1 MTAAKDSQHNDAR
14 HKRGHIFESREESFD
29 IVGICCVA
37 ITSMVIANANAAS
50 MKVSSRVIAMPRKR
64 NPPSRGSASNSRG
77 KPDVISCARSSIC
90 LVILPQLSVV
100 GEAESFPAS
109 TAFNSRQF
117 YGVGH
122 NDEVMTRHGIRRMLS
137 GFVVSALV
145 FLSPM
150 VLSSAATL
158 DDLKQLEITCFVPSY
173 LTQGLRLQNVEVT
186 YDEIQENEDQNHPLP
201 LYAIQYGNGW
211 NATFTI
217 ESAREGIGDRNI
229 MADEK
234 NSEETEI
241 KSPFGAMYLIY
252 RPKGKDGRKDE
263 IIANWVNDPNMNA
276 EKGKGP
282 DLHPVLGRFHGFS
295 ATGITVAEF
304 TKIIQS
310 LHPVGGDKAHTS
322 TLTANAPAAGKSA
335 LKIHP
340 KVFNM
345 IDCWISDSESP
356 VATEINLN
364 AVEKNG
370 NQFNEDGLKEDGDW
384 LSYSSPDT
392 GGFMRYR
399 VLEAKGNHYKIE
411 YQENGGGTLTT
422 ASTIEFE
429 IDKRHIRRNGSPMTI
444 RVLRVSS
451 YTQK

>member
-1 MTAAKDSQHNDAR
+1 
-14 HKRGHIFESREESFD
+14 
-29 IVGICCVA
+29 
-37 ITSMVIANANAAS
+37 
-50 MKVSSRVIAMPRKR
+50 
-64 NPPSRGSASNSRG
+64 
-77 KPDVISCARSSIC
+77 
-90 LVILPQLSVV
+90 
-100 GEAESFPAS
+100 
-109 TAFNSRQF
+109 
-117 YGVGH
+117 
-122 NDEVMTRHGIRRMLS
+122 MTRHGIQRMLS
-137 GFVVSALV
+137 CFVPGALL
-145 FLSPM
+145 FLWPM

-158 DDLKQLEITCFVPSY
+158 DDLKQLEITCYVPSY
-173 LTQGLRLQNVEVT
+173 LPQGLRLQNVEVT
-186 YDEIQENEDQNHPLP
+186 YDEIQQNEDQNHPLP
-201 LYAIQYGNGW
+201 LYSIQYGNGW
-211 NATFTI
+211 NATFTV

-229 MADEK
+229 MADEE
-234 NSEETEI
+234 NAEETEI
-241 KSPFGAMYLIY
+241 KSPFGPMYLIY
-252 RPKGKDGRKDE
+252 RPKGKDGRKGE
-263 IIANWVNDPNMNA
+263 IIANWVNDPNMND

-282 DLHPVLGRFHGFS
+282 DSHPVLGRFHGFS

-310 LHPVGGDKAHTS
+310 LHPIAGDKAHTS
-322 TLTANAPAAGKSA
+322 MSTPATNAPVTQTSSDRTSLPA

-364 AVEKNG
+364 AIEKNG
-370 NQFNEDGLKEDGDW
+370 NQFNEDGLKEDGEW
-384 LSYSSPDT
+384 LSYSVSDT

-399 VLEAKGNHYKIE
+399 VLEAKGNHYKVE

-429 IDKRHIRRNGSPMTI
+429 IDKRHIRRNGSPMTM

>member
-1 MTAAKDSQHNDAR
+1 
-14 HKRGHIFESREESFD
+14 
-29 IVGICCVA
+29 
-37 ITSMVIANANAAS
+37 
-50 MKVSSRVIAMPRKR
+50 
-64 NPPSRGSASNSRG
+64 
-77 KPDVISCARSSIC
+77 
-90 LVILPQLSVV
+90 
-100 GEAESFPAS
+100 
-109 TAFNSRQF
+109 
-117 YGVGH
+117 
-122 NDEVMTRHGIRRMLS
+122 MLS
-137 GFVVSALV
+137 GFVPSALV
-145 FLSPM
+145 FLSAIG
-150 VLSSAATL
+150 LSSAATL
-158 DDLKQLEITCFVPSY
+158 DDLRQLEITCYVPSY
-173 LTQGLRLQNVEVT
+173 LTQGLRLQNVEIT
-186 YDEIQENEDQNHPLP
+186 YDEIQESEDQNHPLP

-229 MADEK
+229 VADEE
-234 NSEETEI
+234 NAEETEI
-241 KSPFGAMYLIY
+241 KSPFGPMYLIY

-263 IIANWVNDPNMNA
+263 IIANWVSDANMND
-276 EKGKGP
+276 EKAKGP
-282 DLHPVLGRFHGFS
+282 DSHPVLGRFHGFS

-310 LHPVGGDKAHTS
+310 LHPIGGDKAHMS
-322 TLTANAPAAGKSA
+322 SLTANAPAAEKSA

-345 IDCWISDSESP
+345 IDCWISDSEAP

-370 NQFNEDGLKEDGDW
+370 NQFNEGGLKQDGEW
-384 LSYSSPDT
+384 LSYSLPDT

-399 VLEAKGNHYKIE
+399 VLETKGNRYKIE

-422 ASTIEFE
+422 AATIEFE
-429 IDKRHIRRNGSPMTI
+429 IEKRHIRRNGSPMTI

>member
-1 MTAAKDSQHNDAR
+1 MEPSHNGA
-14 HKRGHIFESREESFD
+14 
-29 IVGICCVA
+29 
-37 ITSMVIANANAAS
+37 
-50 MKVSSRVIAMPRKR
+50 
-64 NPPSRGSASNSRG
+64 
-77 KPDVISCARSSIC
+77 
-90 LVILPQLSVV
+90 
-100 GEAESFPAS
+100 
-109 TAFNSRQF
+109 
-117 YGVGH
+117 
-122 NDEVMTRHGIRRMLS
+122 VMNRHGVQRMLLC
-137 GFVVSALV
+137 FVPGALL
-145 FLSPM
+145 FLWPM

-158 DDLKQLEITCFVPSY
+158 DDLKQLEITCYVPSY
-173 LTQGLRLQNVEVT
+173 LPQGLRLQNVEVT

-201 LYAIQYGNGW
+201 LYSIQYGNGW

-229 MADEK
+229 MADEE
-234 NSEETEI
+234 NAEETEI
-241 KSPFGAMYLIY
+241 KSPFGPMYLIY

-263 IIANWVNDPNMNA
+263 IIANWVNDPNMND
-276 EKGKGP
+276 EKGKRP
-282 DLHPVLGRFHGFS
+282 DSHPTLGRFHGFS

-310 LHPVGGDKAHTS
+310 LHPIGGDKAHTS
-322 TLTANAPAAGKSA
+322 TLTPNAPATEKSA

-356 VATEINLN
+356 VVTELNLN

-370 NQFNEDGLKEDGDW
+370 NQFNEDGLKQDGEW
-384 LSYSSPDT
+384 LSYSSSDT

-429 IDKRHIRRNGSPMTI
+429 IEKRRIRRDGSPMTI

>member
-1 MTAAKDSQHNDAR
+1 
-14 HKRGHIFESREESFD
+14 
-29 IVGICCVA
+29 
-37 ITSMVIANANAAS
+37 
-50 MKVSSRVIAMPRKR
+50 
-64 NPPSRGSASNSRG
+64 
-77 KPDVISCARSSIC
+77 
-90 LVILPQLSVV
+90 
-100 GEAESFPAS
+100 
-109 TAFNSRQF
+109 
-117 YGVGH
+117 
-122 NDEVMTRHGIRRMLS
+122 MLS
-137 GFVVSALV
+137 CFVLSALLL
-145 FLSPM
+145 LSPTG
-150 VLSSAATL
+150 LSSAATL
-158 DDLKQLEITCFVPSY
+158 DDLKQLDITCYVPSY
-173 LTQGLRLQNVEVT
+173 LPQGLRLQNVEVT
-186 YDEIQENEDQNHPLP
+186 YDEIQENKDQNHPLP
-201 LYAIQYGNGW
+201 LYSIQYGNGW

-229 MADEK
+229 MADEE
-234 NSEETEI
+234 NAEETEI
-241 KSPFGAMYLIY
+241 RSPLGPMYLIY
-252 RPKGKDGRKDE
+252 RPKGKDGRKEE
-263 IIANWVNDPNMNA
+263 IIANWVSDPTMNDEK
-276 EKGKGP
+276 EKGQ
-282 DLHPVLGRFHGFS
+282 DSHPVLGRFHGFS

-310 LHPVGGDKAHTS
+310 LHPIEGDKAPTS
-322 TLTANAPAAGKSA
+322 TLTANVPAAEKSA

-370 NQFNEDGLKEDGDW
+370 NQFNEDGLKQDGDW
-384 LSYSSPDT
+384 LIYSLPDT

-422 ASTIEFE
+422 ASTIEFD
-429 IDKRHIRRNGSPMTI
+429 IDKRHIRRNGSPMTV